1 MQGVEFVSPYAGTW
15 EAESDRRGHFTATQ
29 LLSDARGAFLGS
41 VTVDGYP
48 EVSEDGES
56 FVDDGSRVIVTIRD
70 VTGAIVPAAWDRC
83 PTRDRHPHGP
93 GSTRL
98 PAGHARCRHP
108 DGWDANSL
116 AVTQERGP
124 RAIPALAGGGPAL
137 HAALLNTSLNTE
149 GGSPSW
155 TGPGEIDLQRLW
167 PAAPTGAS

>member
-29 LLSDARGAFLGS
+29 LLSDARGAFLSS

-83 PTRDRHPHGP
+83 PTGTGIRMAP
-93 GSTRL
+93 GVPGFPQGTL
-98 PAGHARCRHP
+98 AAGTP
-108 DGWDANSL
+108 M
-116 AVTQERGP
+116 
-124 RAIPALAGGGPAL
+124 AG
-137 HAALLNTSLNTE
+137 T
-149 GGSPSW
+149 
-155 TGPGEIDLQRLW
+155 
-167 PAAPTGAS
+167 PTP